1 MKKSLREKL
10 LSRIEDMQIRAIQL
24 NKHIKEYKEDNDY
37 ENAMKCDIRYRQ
49 LKIIIQELNK
59 LID

>member
-1 MKKSLREKL
+1 MKESLRNRL
-10 LSRIEDMQIRAIQL
+10 LSRIEDMQVRAIQL

-37 ENAMKCDIRYRQ
+37 ENAMKCDIKHRQ
-49 LKIIIQELNK
+49 LKLIIQELKK

>member
-10 LSRIEDMQIRAIQL
+10 LSRIEDMQIGAIQL

-49 LKIIIQELNK
+49 LKIIIQGLNK